1 MYFGSTNT
9 EKTEEPA
16 VCVLE
21 TTTENGPTKLYVIK
35 VVFND
40 DEGTVEIYLCVE

>member
-9 EKTEEPA
+9 EKTKEPA

-21 TTTENGPTKLYVIK
+21 TTMEKGPTKLCVIK

-40 DEGTVEIYLCVE
+40 DEGRVEIYLCVE